1 MCHKN
6 AFRSRFSFEG
16 SETFSVLEQKSFRV
30 PTFQPKTLKIMPFVT
45 LANPAGQPVDFIIK
59 PATGDETLK
68 DVPGKAVCKWFWL
81 LKELTVDIGYTV
93 DGTAY
98 SFSRKIIANKEAFNP
113 KDRLCNS
120 LEFSLNESNGGSE
133 AFYSFDLVHVY
144 QSKNAKNCFDLKFS
158 ILEYAKERDV
168 CFSTDPT
175 SPSNSSLTTFKLV
188 DKLLLKFE
196 TFPITLYAWIKE
208 QEETKF
214 EAKAKIDKCQIT
226 TTYFNGM

>member
-1 MCHKN
+1 
-6 AFRSRFSFEG
+6 
-16 SETFSVLEQKSFRV
+16 
-30 PTFQPKTLKIMPFVT
+30 MPFVT

-93 DGTAY
+93 DDTSY

-113 KDRLCNS
+113 KDRLCNPI
-120 LEFSLNESNGGSE
+120 EFSLNEFNGGSE
-133 AFYSFDLVHVY
+133 AFYSLNLGSVY

-158 ILEYAKERDV
+158 ILEYAKDRDV
-168 CFSTDPT
+168 CFSTSPI
-175 SPSNSSLTTFKLV
+175 SPSISISIYKLAST
-188 DKLLLKFE
+188 LPLKFE
-196 TFPITLYAWIKE
+196 TFPLTLHAWIKE

-214 EAKAKIDKCQIT
+214 EAKVKIDKCQIT
-226 TTYFNGM
+226 TAYFSSM